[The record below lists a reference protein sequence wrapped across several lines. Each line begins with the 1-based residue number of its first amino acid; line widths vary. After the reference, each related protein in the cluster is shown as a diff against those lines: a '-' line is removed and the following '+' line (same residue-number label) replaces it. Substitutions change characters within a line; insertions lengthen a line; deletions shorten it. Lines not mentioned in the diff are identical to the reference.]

1 MSRHLLI
8 LSFVLMACP
17 KESVPDA
24 DAGIGVDAGVASAD
38 AGSVVD
44 AGACDPDNIA
54 NDPNNCGVCDNVCAF
69 FGAEAL
75 CVEGECQM
83 GSCRTGFHDLDGLT
97 DNGCEYECR
106 VTDPL
111 DPVDEDGVD
120 ANCDGFDGVLSRLIF
135 VSTNGSDDGTGT
147 PEDPVLT
154 MAGALDLVD
163 GDTGRQRLILAE
175 GTYSV
180 AGLGDIPAGVSLI
193 AGYSSDGNW
202 TRSALARAELVDATE
217 PLLLGGGEGV
227 LIEGVEVRVPD
238 APLGEPGSMSAALII
253 ENGDGVQ
260 VRNSVFSAGRGSDG
274 LAASPVDPQDEGAAP
289 GTQGGNGVNGCEDGP
304 VVCGSCDRPRGG
316 APGTSPCGRPG
327 GEGGRPRKGNNSGA
341 DGSPG
346 VGGTAAGTGGQSG
359 QDGRDGAN
367 GAPGA
372 AGIAGRG
379 GAAFG
384 TFDQGSYQAARGANG
399 GEGAAGNG
407 GGGGGGGGG
416 GDVLC
421 PSYGGGGGGG
431 GGGGCGGLGGG
442 GGGGGGASVA
452 VLVLSGAADFE
463 SCSFITGGGGDG
475 GAGVA
480 GQRGGRGGDGGT
492 RGQNED
498 DSGAGGAGGAGGS
511 GGDGGGGGG
520 GGGGPSVGIW
530 SVDGTDFDVTG
541 CTFDLANGGRGG
553 GSVAQPG
560 EPGAREQVVV
570 GRD

>member
-54 NDPNNCGVCDNVCAF
+54 NDPNHCGVCDNVCAF

-83 GSCRTGFHDLDGLT
+83 GSCRTGFLDLDGLT
-97 DNGCEYECR
+97 DNGCEYVCR

-175 GTYSV
+175 GIYSV

-289 GTQGGNGVNGCEDGP
+289 GIQGGNGVNGCEDGP

-359 QDGRDGAN
+359 QDGRDGATVLLE
-367 GAPGA
+367 PL
-372 AGIAGRG
+372 
-379 GAAFG
+379 
-384 TFDQGSYQAARGANG
+384 GSLAEEVRLSERLTRGAIRLLVALMVAKVPL
-399 GEGAAGNG
+399 EMAAAAA
-407 GGGGGGGGG
+407 
-416 GDVLC
+416 VAAAVVM
-421 PSYGGGGGGG
+421 SFVQAMAAAAVAAVAVVV
-431 GGGGCGGLGGG
+431 GGL
-442 GGGGGGASVA
+442 AAAAAVVA
-452 VLVLSGAADFE
+452 APRWLFLSCQVPPTLE

-480 GQRGGRGGDGGT
+480 GQRGGHGGDGGT

-498 DSGAGGAGGAGGS
+498 DSGAGGAGGPGGS

-541 CTFDLANGGRGG
+541 CTFDLANGGREE
-553 GSVAQPG
+553 VP
-560 EPGAREQVVV
+560 
-570 GRD
+570 